1 MFPDPAGI
9 VTRDTLKLTVYPDL
23 GRKGEMR
30 NGGRSAGCARVRDG
44 AAGVDDGPREERRR
58 RGVLRHPGGACSA
71 PGGEAICSGVTHRL
85 GWCGGER
92 GPYWP

>member
-9 VTRDTLKLTVYPDL
+9 VTSDTLKLTVYPDL

-30 NGGRSAGCARVRDG
+30 NGRSAGCARVRRDG
-44 AAGVDDGPREERRR
+44 AAGVDEGPREERRR
-58 RGVLRHPGGACSA
+58 RGVLRRPAGACSA

-85 GWCGGER
+85 GCGER
-92 GPYWP
+92 GPCWP